1 MQENENIAKKKR
13 LYPNLFNI
21 NLKPLTKRN
30 MEENILQKEIHDL
43 QFLGKVANTLG
54 YSDENVGQI
63 LNT

>member
-1 MQENENIAKKKR
+1 
-13 LYPNLFNI
+13 
-21 NLKPLTKRN
+21 

-63 LNT
+63 LNTWTWILN